1 MTAVLGPNSL
11 NLGRNESVVMRD
23 GSERFQWY
31 VQELASF
38 TIRLGWY
45 TTKWERGCVLVA
57 SVLLLSP
64 CEARFWRRRH
74 EILEP

>member
-45 TTKWERGCVLVA
+45 TTKWQRALRVGC
-57 SVLLLSP
+57 
-64 CEARFWRRRH
+64 
-74 EILEP
+74 